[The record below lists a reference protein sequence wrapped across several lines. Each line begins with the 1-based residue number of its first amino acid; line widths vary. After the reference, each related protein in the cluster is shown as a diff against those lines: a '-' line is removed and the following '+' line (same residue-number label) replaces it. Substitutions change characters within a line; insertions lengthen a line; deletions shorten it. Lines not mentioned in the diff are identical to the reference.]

1 MWNLILYSVCA
12 IIVGL
17 VLVYLFSDEAYDKW
31 EENLFKDDGR
41 K

>member
-1 MWNLILYSVCA
+1 MLIIYTIFA
-12 IIVGL
+12 IIFGL
-17 VLVYLFSDEAYDKW
+17 VLVYLFSDEACDKW